1 MALGSLLALTPE
13 FGMYTSPMKIGAVV
27 LLLVGW
33 ALCAQWVDRD
43 TDVVKTQREQWNLI
57 VLAGG
62 LVGFV
67 FLFFGPWQGSLFPV
81 GIGGF
86 VGIAG
91 GAVLFYV
98 IHRNGRATPAN
109 RVLTLTHAKRVFS
122 RSGEKKVAG
131 PAKGIRVMINDH
143 EGDFIE
149 PPSDV
154 DDAKGY
160 AAAQDFLYD
169 LLWRRAEDMDMV
181 AGKEKYRLVFR
192 IDGVATEHK
201 EGIPPETGE
210 LLVRYL
216 KKIAGLNA
224 EEIRRP
230 QHGKIEAGLLSK
242 EGGPGTVEV
251 HTSGTTAG
259 ERLRLKIQTGP
270 ALLRLHELGMH
281 EHRQKRLETLLGESN
296 GMVLITSP
304 VGHGLTTT
312 EYAIVRNHDAY
323 INNIHAIEKSALVEL
338 DNITQQLYEGANT
351 DVNFARMLQTVLRR
365 EPDIVMVGECEDKD
379 TARIAMQAAATD
391 RKIYMG
397 MNAKDSFDALER
409 LLGWV
414 GDNAL
419 AAKGL
424 LGVTSQ
430 RLVRMLCVDCREA
443 YEPDA
448 PTLKKLNLP
457 TDKIE
462 HFYRPPSE
470 PKLNRRGK
478 EIVCGTCQ
486 GTGYVGR
493 TGMLELLVVDD
504 AVRGLIQQG
513 APIDRIKSKCRKNK
527 MYYLQEEG
535 LLKVIDGTTSM
546 NEILRSIR
554 NGDK

>member
-1 MALGSLLALTPE
+1 MEVGSLLALTPE
-13 FGMYTSPMKIGAVV
+13 FGAYTSPAKVGVVV
-27 LLLVGW
+27 LVLLGW
-33 ALCAQWVDRD
+33 AACAQWVDRD

-57 VLAGG
+57 VLSGG
-62 LVGFV
+62 FVGFLW
-67 FLFFGPWQGSLFPV
+67 LFFGPWGGDLYGV
-81 GIGGF
+81 GVGGF
-86 VGIAG
+86 AAIAG

-98 IHRNGRATPAN
+98 IHRNSRCTPAN
-109 RVLTLTHAKRVFS
+109 RVLTIGHAKRLFS
-122 RSGEKKVAG
+122 RGGVKKTAG
-131 PAKGIRVMINDH
+131 PAKGIRVLLNDH

-149 PPSDV
+149 PPSDP

-160 AAAQDFLYD
+160 SAVQDFLYD
-169 LLWRRAEDMDMV
+169 LLWRRAEDIDMV
-181 AGKEKYRLVFR
+181 AAKEKYRLVYK
-192 IDGVATEHK
+192 IDGVATMHK
-201 EGIPPETGE
+201 EGVPQDTGE
-210 LLVRYL
+210 VLVRYL
-216 KKIAGLNA
+216 KKIAGLNS

-230 QHGKIEAGLLSK
+230 QHGKIEAGLLSN
-242 EGGPGTVEV
+242 ESGPGVVEV

-259 ERLRLKIQTGP
+259 ERLRLKIQSGP
-270 ALLRLHELGMH
+270 VLLRLEQLGLH
-281 EHRQKRLETLLGESN
+281 EHRLKRLVDMLGKSR
-296 GMVLITSP
+296 GMVLIVCPS
-304 VGHGLTTT
+304 GHGLTTS

-323 INNIHAIEKSALVEL
+323 INNIHAIERSSLVEL

-365 EPDIVMVGECEDKD
+365 EPDIVMIGECEDKD
-379 TARIAMQAAATD
+379 TARIAMNAAATD

-397 MNAKDSFDALER
+397 MVAYDSFAGLER

-414 GDNAL
+414 GDNGL
-419 AAKGL
+419 VAKGL
-424 LGVTSQ
+424 LGVMAQ
-430 RLVRMLCVDCREA
+430 RLVRVLCTDCREA

-478 EIVCGTCQ
+478 EVVCNTCQ

-493 TGMLELLVVDD
+493 TGMMELLVVDD
-504 AVRGLIQQG
+504 AVRTLIQQG
-513 APIDRIKSKCRKNK
+513 APIDRIKSQCRKNK

-546 NEILRSIR
+546 NEILRSIK

>member
-1 MALGSLLALTPE
+1 MELGSLLALTPE
-13 FGMYTSPMKIGAVV
+13 FGAYTSPAKIGVVVV
-27 LLLVGW
+27 LLVLW
-33 ALCAQWVDRD
+33 SLTAQWVDRD

-67 FLFFGPWQGSLFPV
+67 WLFFGPWYGSLFAV
-81 GIGGF
+81 GAGGF
-86 VGIAG
+86 VAIAG
-91 GAVLFYV
+91 GAIFAYVL
-98 IHRNGRATPAN
+98 HRNNRTTPAN
-109 RVLTLTHAKRVFS
+109 RVLTVAHAKRLL
-122 RSGEKKVAG
+122 GGGGAKKVAG
-131 PAKGIRVMINDH
+131 PAKGIRVTLNDH
-143 EGDFIE
+143 EGNYIE
-149 PPSDV
+149 PPDDP
-154 DDAKGY
+154 DDAKGF
-160 AAAQDFLYD
+160 AVAQDFLYD

-181 AGKEKYRLVFR
+181 AGKEKYRVVFR
-192 IDGVATEHK
+192 IDGVATEEK
-201 EGIPPETGE
+201 EGVPTASGE
-210 LLVRYL
+210 VLVRYL

-230 QHGKIEAGLLSK
+230 QHGRVEAGLLSA
-242 EGGPGTVEV
+242 EGSPGTVEV

-270 ALLRLHELGMH
+270 VLLRLHELGMH
-281 EHRQKRLETLLGESN
+281 EHRQKRLAAMLGKSQ
-296 GMVLITSP
+296 GMVLITAP
-304 VGHGLTTT
+304 TGHGLTTT
-312 EYAIVRNHDAY
+312 EYAVVRSHDAY
-323 INNIHAIEKSALVEL
+323 INNIHAIEKSSLVEL
-338 DNITQQLYEGANT
+338 DNITQQVYEGANT
-351 DVNFARMLQTVLRR
+351 DVNYARMLQTVLRR

-397 MNAKDSFDALER
+397 MVAKDSFDALER

-419 AAKGL
+419 CAKGL
-424 LGVTSQ
+424 LGVTGQ
-430 RLVRMLCVDCREA
+430 RLVRVLCTDCREA

-478 EIVCGTCQ
+478 VVVCNTCQ

-493 TGMLELLVVDD
+493 VGVIELLVVDD
-504 AVRGLIQQG
+504 AVRELIRAG
-513 APIDRIKSKCRKNK
+513 APIERIKSQCRKNK

-546 NEILRSIR
+546 NEILRSMR